1 MKLLRV
7 PPATVISA
15 SVKLLAASL
24 RLKVS
29 MAVAPL
35 IQELLDELM
44 EMVGGV
50 MSTLM
55 DNERMVLLLP
65 AASRN

>member
-35 IQELLDELM
+35 IKELLDELM